1 MGERDVSKI
10 NLGSTTV
17 SSVSCLSKMKARQS
31 ARIAELREALV
42 AAGFDTLP
50 KQAAVLR
57 LSRSTAW
64 AVLQADHKSSGLSA
78 SVISRILRSQELPP
92 TGRRVI
98 EEYIHER
105 LLGAYGHTITAI
117 MRFRVQLGYPMH
129 PLTTR
134 GRQRK

>member
-1 MGERDVSKI
+1 
-10 NLGSTTV
+10 
-17 SSVSCLSKMKARQS
+17 
-31 ARIAELREALV
+31 
-42 AAGFDTLP
+42 
-50 KQAAVLR
+50 